1 MKQFHGVAPPVATP
15 FRGEELAEDW
25 LAENLVRYSATGL
38 SGVVVL
44 GSNGEAVHLSK
55 EEKLRV
61 IEIARENLAQH
72 MWLMVGAGEATT
84 HATVKMA
91 KDAGSIGADAVL
103 VAPPFYY
110 KESMKTQVL
119 QEHYKTVA
127 DESPI
132 PVFLYNVPQ
141 FTGLNMEPSLV
152 AALAEHPNIKGI
164 KDSSGNISQLTE
176 ILRCSPEGFSVFV
189 GSALVFLPALSVGAH
204 GGILAAA
211 NVLPGPFVE
220 LREKFLKGQLEQARR
235 LQWSLMAISR
245 AVTGGYGIGGLKAAM
260 EIVGYR
266 GGDPR
271 LPLKRPGMDGIA
283 HLRELL
289 RPWLEAQ
296 EKNL

>member
-1 MKQFHGVAPPVATP
+1 MKEFDGVAPPVATP

-38 SGVVVL
+38 SGIVVL
-44 GSNGEAVHLSK
+44 GSNGEAVHLSR

-61 IEIARENLAQH
+61 VEVARNSVGEG

-84 HATVKMA
+84 RATAEMARHAA
-91 KDAGSIGADAVL
+91 ALGADAVL

-110 KESMKTQVL
+110 KESMKPQVL
-119 QEHYKTVA
+119 EEHYTKVA
-127 DESPI
+127 EESPI

-141 FTGLNMEPSLV
+141 FTGMNMEPSLV
-152 AALAEHPNIKGI
+152 AALAEHPNIRGI

-176 ILRCSPEGFSVFV
+176 ILRCSPRGFRVFV

-211 NVLPGPFVE
+211 NVLPKPFVE
-220 LREKFLKGQLEQARR
+220 LREKFLRGELEQARE

-260 EIVGYR
+260 ELVGYK
-266 GGDPR
+266 GGNPR
-271 LPLKRPGMDGIA
+271 LPLKKPGEQGMA

-289 RPWLEAQ
+289 SPWLESHW
-296 EKNL
+296 E

>member
-1 MKQFHGVAPPVATP
+1 MRDFQGVAPPVATP

-25 LAENLVRYSATGL
+25 LAENLIRYSATGL
-38 SGVVVL
+38 SGIVVL
-44 GSNGEAVHLSK
+44 GSNGEAIHLSK

-61 IEIARENLAQH
+61 VEIARQSVGQG

-84 HATVKMA
+84 RATVDLARQAA
-91 KDAGSIGADAVL
+91 KLGADAVL

-110 KESMKTQVL
+110 KESMKPQVL
-119 QEHYKTVA
+119 EEHYKKVA
-127 DESPI
+127 EQSPI

-141 FTGLNMEPSLV
+141 FTGMNMEPSLV
-152 AALAEHPNIKGI
+152 AALAEHPNIYGI

-176 ILRCSPEGFSVFV
+176 ILRCSPQGFRVFV
-189 GSALVFLPALSVGAH
+189 GSALVFLAALSVGAH

-211 NVLPGPFVE
+211 NVLPKAFVE
-220 LREKFLKGQLEQARR
+220 LRERFLRGELEEARR

-260 EIVGYR
+260 DLAGYK
-266 GGDPR
+266 GGEPR
-271 LPLKRPGMDGIA
+271 LPLKRPGEEGMA

-289 RPWLEAQ
+289 SPWL
-296 EKNL
+296 

>member
-1 MKQFHGVAPPVATP
+1 MKEFQGVAPPVATP

-38 SGVVVL
+38 SGIVVL
-44 GSNGEAVHLSK
+44 GSNGEAVHLSRK
-55 EEKLRV
+55 EKLKV
-61 IEIARENLAQH
+61 VEVARQSVAQNI
-72 MWLMVGAGEATT
+72 WLMVGAGEATT
-84 HATVKMA
+84 RATVDLA
-91 KDAGSIGADAVL
+91 RQAGRLGADAVL

-110 KESMKTQVL
+110 KESMKPQVL
-119 QEHYKTVA
+119 EEHYKRVA
-127 DESPI
+127 EESPI

-141 FTGLNMEPSLV
+141 FTGMNMEPSLV

-176 ILRCSPEGFSVFV
+176 ILRCSPEGFRVFV
-189 GSALVFLPALSVGAH
+189 GSALVFLAALSVGAH

-211 NVLPGPFVE
+211 NVLPEAFVE
-220 LREKFLKGQLEQARR
+220 LRERFLKGELEEARR

-260 EIVGYR
+260 DLAGYK
-266 GGDPR
+266 GGEPR
-271 LPLKRPGMDGIA
+271 LPLKRPGEEGIE

-289 RPWLEAQ
+289 RPWLVTRQ
-296 EKNL
+296 G

>member
-1 MKQFHGVAPPVATP
+1 MKEFQGVAPPVATP

-38 SGVVVL
+38 SGIVVL
-44 GSNGEAVHLSK
+44 GSNGEAVHLSR
-55 EEKLRV
+55 EEKLKV
-61 IEIARENLAQH
+61 VEVARQSVAQD
-72 MWLMVGAGEATT
+72 MWLMVGAGEPTT
-84 HATVKMA
+84 RATVDLA
-91 KDAGSIGADAVL
+91 RQAGKLGADAVL

-110 KESMKTQVL
+110 KESMKPQVL
-119 QEHYKTVA
+119 EEHYRKVA
-127 DESPI
+127 EESPI

-141 FTGLNMEPSLV
+141 FTGMNMEPSLV

-176 ILRCSPEGFSVFV
+176 ILRCSPEGFRVFV
-189 GSALVFLPALSVGAH
+189 GSALVFLAALSVGAH

-211 NVLPGPFVE
+211 NVLPEAFVE
-220 LREKFLKGQLEQARR
+220 LREKFLKGQLEDARR

-260 EIVGYR
+260 ELVGYK
-266 GGDPR
+266 GGEPR
-271 LPLKRPGMDGIA
+271 LPLKRPGEEGMA

-289 RPWLEAQ
+289 SPWLSLA
-296 EKNL
+296 